1 MSSVVLA
8 INPRFRAQTRR
19 LRVGGVKLEVA
30 ELSSSGIFEALPT
43 QGGIMMLDVTDEE
56 TPLPTF

>member
-1 MSSVVLA
+1 
-8 INPRFRAQTRR
+8 
-19 LRVGGVKLEVA
+19 VGGVKLEVA

-43 QGGIMMLDVTDEE
+43 QGGIIMLDVTDEE